1 MNKLLLSIAFI
12 ILTASY
18 GFSQETQLTFTLEG
32 AKEYALQNNK
42 TIQNAKSDVQI
53 ADQQYKNALSSG
65 LPQINATLDY
75 MTNFNYEFDFAIG
88 GTATTPSIDY
98 SLLDAGDYEILNLL
112 NPPAESSSGTSIVLE
127 DQSNATIQVSQLIF
141 SGQFWLGVKVAKI
154 SKQLAEKSITAT
166 ELNVKQSVASS
177 YYMILITD
185 ELINIINENQENL
198 TEIIKHTSD
207 MYKAGYAEQT
217 DVDQI
222 KINLS
227 QLENSKRA
235 MERNLQLNYN
245 TLRFVMGIESN
256 EELKLSDNLNMVLNS
271 IESDSFLNT
280 NFSISDNPSYQIME
294 VQEEIGEKNI
304 SMKKW
309 MYAPTLTGFYSYKE
323 KLMTSGFDLSPKNAA
338 GLTLSMPIFGGG
350 AKRAQL
356 NMAKIELDKISTSKD
371 LLEEQ
376 LHLQEKQLS
385 FELNSAYENYMT
397 QKKNVK
403 VAQRV
408 YESNNNKYKQ
418 GLISSLDLIQANT
431 NYLQAE
437 SNYINAVL
445 ELLQSKLELDKISN
459 NL

>member
-1 MNKLLLSIAFI
+1 
-12 ILTASY
+12 
-18 GFSQETQLTFTLEG
+18 
-32 AKEYALQNNK
+32 
-42 TIQNAKSDVQI
+42 
-53 ADQQYKNALSSG
+53 
-65 LPQINATLDY
+65 
-75 MTNFNYEFDFAIG
+75 
-88 GTATTPSIDY
+88 
-98 SLLDAGDYEILNLL
+98 
-112 NPPAESSSGTSIVLE
+112 
-127 DQSNATIQVSQLIF
+127 
-141 SGQFWLGVKVAKI
+141 
-154 SKQLAEKSITAT
+154 
-166 ELNVKQSVASS
+166 
-177 YYMILITD
+177 MILITD

>member
-338 GLTLSMPIFGGG
+338 GACQF
-350 AKRAQL
+350 
-356 NMAKIELDKISTSKD
+356 
-371 LLEEQ
+371 LEE
-376 LHLQEKQLS
+376 
-385 FELNSAYENYMT
+385 ELKEHN
-397 QKKNVK
+397 
-403 VAQRV
+403 
-408 YESNNNKYKQ
+408 
-418 GLISSLDLIQANT
+418 
-431 NYLQAE
+431 
-437 SNYINAVL
+437 
-445 ELLQSKLELDKISN
+445 
-459 NL
+459 